1 MVNSRDNLVI
11 MRLFLLPLI
20 LLIYSGSFC
29 QCKTYKISS
38 KGDTLNCTD
47 FKGIK
52 SGQWVVRAE
61 ALRGEPGYEEE
72 GVFVNDKKEGTWKRF
87 NLMGDLTAIENYRWG
102 NKNGKCQYFSLQGLE
117 REESWKALNPAKAVD
132 TIDVP
137 DPKYPDKYER
147 VVVINEGNSL
157 RHGVWKY
164 YNPNFGSLIKTEN
177 YTLDQLQTGDL
188 QLSNKVVDP
197 LVVDSL
203 NATGVKPADKSKSKP
218 KEVEDFEKK
227 NKNKKKITL
236 RDGKTG

>member
-1 MVNSRDNLVI
+1 MVNSEDNLVL
-11 MRLFLLPLI
+11 MRLFFLPLI
-20 LLIYSGSFC
+20 LLIYSGSFG

-47 FKGIK
+47 YKGIK
-52 SGQWVVRAE
+52 RGQWVVRAE

-102 NKNGKCQYFSLQGLE
+102 NKNGKCQYYSLQGLE
-117 REESWKALNPAKAVD
+117 REESWKALNPGKAMD

-157 RHGVWKY
+157 RHGTWKY
-164 YNPNFGSLIKTEN
+164 YNPNFGTIIKIEN

-197 LVVDSL
+197 IAVDSL
-203 NATGVKPADKSKSKP
+203 NANGTKQADKSKLKP

-227 NKNKKKITL
+227 NKNKKKITV